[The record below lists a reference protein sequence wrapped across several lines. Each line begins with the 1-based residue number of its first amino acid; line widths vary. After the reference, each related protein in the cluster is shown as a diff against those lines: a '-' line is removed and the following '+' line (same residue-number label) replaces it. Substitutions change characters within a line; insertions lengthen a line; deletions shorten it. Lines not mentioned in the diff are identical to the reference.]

1 MLSRVAEHLY
11 WLSRYI
17 ERAEATAR
25 LATAASDTILDL
37 PTTIPYDWESLM
49 LVFDPASE
57 LGDVGE
63 SEVMRLLMIDREN
76 HSSIR
81 SSIAYARENARV
93 TRDLIPKDAW
103 VSLNELHGLVERQ
116 SLSTLD
122 RTARSRLL
130 RQVIAGCR
138 LWHGCLMSN
147 MARDLG
153 WAFLQ
158 LGDRIEHVD
167 MLSRMIDPRVTQIAP
182 GGSAQWAS
190 YEALGWQN
198 VLTAIGGYELYRHTT
213 RDRLRGESILQFVL
227 RDRQFPQSMTAS
239 LLSIRSDLAMLPHQ
253 RVQPKLVDGLIAG
266 LESLSLDRL
275 SPDLLTESM
284 DWVQQ
289 GLSELHHQISA
300 SYFYFVDDSAASTS
314 IEGLVAIQ

>member
-11 WLSRYI
+11 WLSRYV

-25 LATAASDTILDL
+25 LATAAFDTILDL

-49 LVFDPASE
+49 LVFDPESE

-63 SEVMRLLMIDREN
+63 AEVMRLLMVDRDN
-76 HSSIR
+76 ASSIR

-103 VSLNELHGLVERQ
+103 VCLNELHGLVERQ

-122 RTARSRLL
+122 RSARSRLL

-158 LGDRIEHVD
+158 LGDRIEHVV
-167 MLSRMIDPRVTQIAP
+167 MLSRMIDPRVTQMAP
-182 GGSAQWAS
+182 SGSAQWAS

-198 VLTAIGGYELYRHTT
+198 VLTAIGGYELYRHST
-213 RDRLRGESILQFVL
+213 RNRLHGESILQFVL

-239 LLSIRSDLAMLPHQ
+239 LIQILADLAVLPHE
-253 RVQPKLVDGLIAG
+253 RVNAKLVQGLIAG
-266 LESLSLDRL
+266 LDGLALDRMT
-275 SPDLLTESM
+275 PDTLTESM

-289 GLSELHHQISA
+289 GLSELHTQISA
-300 SYFYFVDDSAASTS
+300 SYFYFIDDAGSSTALTLS
-314 IEGLVAIQ
+314 